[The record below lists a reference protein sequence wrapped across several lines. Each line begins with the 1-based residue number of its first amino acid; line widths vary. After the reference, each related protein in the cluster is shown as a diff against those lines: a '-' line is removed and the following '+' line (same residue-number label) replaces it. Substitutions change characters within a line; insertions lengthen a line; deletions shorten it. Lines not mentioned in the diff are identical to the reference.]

1 MARRLAGDV
10 VVAAVDLARAVVEIG
25 GGEPGE
31 ERPVLVEQAGQ
42 ELLAQLL
49 VSDPAAEPEV
59 AQVALDDERRAWR
72 RA

>member
-1 MARRLAGDV
+1 MSGGLAGDV
-10 VVAAVDLARAVVEIG
+10 VVAPVDLARAVVEVG

-49 VSDPAAEPEV
+49 VHDLAAESQE
-59 AQVALDDERRAWR
+59 AQVAVDRRA
-72 RA
+72 